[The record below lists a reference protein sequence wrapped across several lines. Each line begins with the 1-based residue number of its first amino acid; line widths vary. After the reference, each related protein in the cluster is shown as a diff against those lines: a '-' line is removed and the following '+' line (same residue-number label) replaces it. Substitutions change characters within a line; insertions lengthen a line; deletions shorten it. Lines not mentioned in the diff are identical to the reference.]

1 MIMPLIII
9 IRRRRRRRSHNSL
22 AWDMQIHTNM
32 GNCQRTSLSWY
43 RANWCCKLIDVS
55 VPSGRNTSTKSDS
68 KYKDLKIKTTR
79 MWGMRTEPVPVI
91 VGGLGIREGMDQ
103 NLGTISE
110 ASYINKLGKIILLG
124 TAHILRRFLSVKQKT
139 PLVPQ
144 DQGMVPVLGECR
156 KQLIALKTFIIMI
169 IIMVYSQRV
178 LLTEFTDFIYRCYC
192 ICRR

>member
-1 MIMPLIII
+1 
-9 IRRRRRRRSHNSL
+9 
-22 AWDMQIHTNM
+22 
-32 GNCQRTSLSWY
+32 
-43 RANWCCKLIDVS
+43 
-55 VPSGRNTSTKSDS
+55 
-68 KYKDLKIKTTR
+68 
-79 MWGMRTEPVPVI
+79 MWGMRTETVPVI

-192 ICRR
+192 ICRRQEFAIESLALMESCHTGYILSSLVEIDYNISLP